1 MRKHDKVITS
11 VDGFQKVKEYR
22 LHFIKRLCMYIKYEM
37 YIYDTK
43 YLFYIYLIYDN
54 EYINAIL

>member
-1 MRKHDKVITS
+1 
-11 VDGFQKVKEYR
+11 
-22 LHFIKRLCMYIKYEM
+22 MYIKYEM